1 MKKEVG
7 KLMKKGLVPF
17 RHPLAALTLTLL
29 LLFPSCAGIGTDDY
43 LEGFDRVQSADVS
56 GLHDDIRW
64 ADAIVTVRTSSFGK
78 NYFQL
83 DEGTTLDP
91 VDWENPFSEEV
102 RALVAFSD
110 LGEGSSFCTRA
121 VSVERIDSIVTRDA
135 AYMDADDG
143 LSGGSEF
150 PVSTVGTG
158 FASVEEM
165 LNASSPVDV
174 VTSNGIPD
182 WMTFSEDGYL
192 MVHFAT
198 FWGDVTRHSVNL
210 YASRKHPDHLYL
222 VHKDNGDFQSAWK
235 ESLVAFRISQVYL
248 SRKDVYHDPG
258 SVVLHWMSFSGE
270 KTLRLKYGNR
280 ATER

>member
-1 MKKEVG
+1 MEDAV
-7 KLMKKGLVPF
+7 LF
-17 RHPLAALTLTLL
+17 RHVVVVLMLVLL
-29 LLFPSCAGIGTDDY
+29 VFAPSCTGVDPDFLSDETGRYQAA
-43 LEGFDRVQSADVS
+43 QVS
-56 GLHDDIRW
+56 SLPEDIRW
-64 ADAIVTVRTSSFGK
+64 ADAIVTVRKASSGR

-83 DEGTTLDP
+83 DERTTLEP
-91 VDWENPFSEEV
+91 VDWESPFSEEV

-110 LGEGSSFCTRA
+110 LDRKADFCTKA
-121 VSVERIDSIVTRDA
+121 VSVERIDSIVTRDG
-135 AYMDADDG
+135 AYIEADDG
-143 LSGGSEF
+143 LSGGSEL
-150 PVSTVGTG
+150 PVSTVGIG
-158 FASVEEM
+158 FDNVEEM
-165 LNASSPVDV
+165 LNASSPIDV

-192 MVHFAT
+192 MIHFAT

-222 VHKDNGDFQSAWK
+222 VHKDNGDFQSSWK
-235 ESLVAFRISQVYL
+235 ESLVAFRICQLYM
-248 SRKDVYHDPG
+248 SRKDEYKDPG